1 MVVRQL
7 KETDISQCLEIYNYY
22 IENTCFTFE
31 EQALSLSKFVAR
43 VKRIK
48 AHYPFLVATEGKRV
62 IGYAYL
68 DTFCERSA
76 YRYTADLS
84 VYVAKGS
91 VRCGI
96 GKRLLQV
103 IESEAR
109 ERGIRNIV
117 SVITSKNEDSI
128 VFHEKHGFVWM
139 GELKK
144 VGFKFG
150 EWLDVRYYQKEF
162 NSSL

>member
-1 MVVRQL
+1 MVVRTLQ
-7 KETDISQCLEIYNYY
+7 ETDISQCLEIYNYY

-48 AHYPFLVATEGKRV
+48 AHYPFLVATEGERV

-96 GKRLLQV
+96 GKRLLQA

-117 SVITSKNEDSI
+117 SV
-128 VFHEKHGFVWM
+128 
-139 GELKK
+139 
-144 VGFKFG
+144 
-150 EWLDVRYYQKEF
+150 
-162 NSSL
+162 NSSKMRIALFFMKSMDLYGWEN